1 MQVRC
6 YAVVH
11 ILLASGYRLNS
22 NSAARTISLPPLPD
36 MHAIAVLLLTGVAL
50 YLFARD
56 QLPAETTSLLVLV
69 ALAVGF
75 YVFPYPGLE
84 PQQILRAFGDEAL
97 ITICALLVAS
107 QAVEVTGA
115 LQPLARL
122 MAAGWQD
129 SPRRSLLIVLV
140 VGAFL
145 SAFMNNTPIVVMTMP
160 ILIAV
165 CLRTGTSPSTV
176 LMPMG
181 FAVRIGGMSTTIGTS
196 TNLLAVG
203 IAASLGVPRI
213 EMFDLTFPML
223 VAGIPGMLFLWLVAP
238 RLVPGRKVPMADV
251 APRLFKA
258 LLYVNADSFANGKT
272 LTEVRARTGNRMRID
287 RVQRGE
293 NLFVTR
299 LPSVALQA
307 GDRLYVNDTVENL
320 KEFERLL
327 GATLYNAGDS
337 EHRVSEDMPLSSEG
351 QQLAEAV
358 ITRNSPLYQR
368 TLNVSQFVEQFN
380 LMPLA
385 IHRARAMDDVV
396 ADLETTRLRTG
407 DVILVQGSSDAIAE
421 LRASGTML
429 VLDGTMDLP
438 HTARANRALGIMSL
452 IVGLAAFGVVPISV
466 SAILGVLLM
475 LLTGCLRWRDVGKA
489 LHIPVIMLIVSSVAL
504 GLALERT
511 GAAEYV
517 AQLFVAATHQ
527 WSVPVMLSGLIML
540 ITILTNVVSNNAAA
554 AIGTPIAISIA
565 FQLGVPPEPFVFA
578 VIFGA
583 NMSFATPIGYQTNLL
598 IMSAGGYR
606 WADFARVGIPLT
618 LIMWLAFSFILPVM
632 YDL

>member
-1 MQVRC
+1 
-6 YAVVH
+6 
-11 ILLASGYRLNS
+11 
-22 NSAARTISLPPLPD
+22 
-36 MHAIAVLLLTGVAL
+36 MHALAVLLLTGVAL

-56 QLPAETTSLLVLV
+56 RLPVETTSLLVLV
-69 ALAVGF
+69 AMALGF
-75 YVFPYPGLE
+75 YLFPYPGLE
-84 PQQILRAFGDEAL
+84 PQQILRAFGDESL
-97 ITICALLVAS
+97 VTICALLIAS

-115 LQPLARL
+115 LQPLARI
-122 MAAGWQD
+122 MASGWQD

-140 VGAFL
+140 VGAFV
-145 SAFMNNTPIVVMTMP
+145 SAFLNNTPIVVMTMP

-165 CLRTGTSPSTV
+165 CLRNNMSPSTV

-203 IAASLGVPRI
+203 IAASLGVPKI

-238 RLVPGRKVPMADV
+238 RLVPGRKAPMSDV

-258 LLYVNADSFANGKT
+258 LLYVNADSYANGKT
-272 LTEVRARTGNRMRID
+272 LTEVRSRTDNRMRIE

-293 NLFVTR
+293 NLFVAR
-299 LPSVALQA
+299 LPSVVLQV
-307 GDRLYVNDTVENL
+307 GDRLYVTDTVENL
-320 KEFERLL
+320 KEFEQLL
-327 GATLYNAGDS
+327 GATLYNAGDT
-337 EHRVSEDMPLSSEG
+337 EHRVSEDRPLSSEG

-358 ITRNSPLYQR
+358 ITRSSPLHNR
-368 TLNVSQFVEQFN
+368 TLDVSQFVSRYN
-380 LMPLA
+380 LMPMA
-385 IHRARAMDDVV
+385 IHRSRGMEDVV
-396 ADLETTRLRTG
+396 GDLETTRLRTG
-407 DVILVQGSSDAIAE
+407 DVILVQGSGDAIAE
-421 LRASGTML
+421 LRASGAML
-429 VLDGTMDLP
+429 VLDGTVDLP
-438 HTARANRALGIMSL
+438 HTARANRALGIML
-452 IVGLAAFGVVPISV
+452 AIVGLAAFGILPIVV
-466 SAILGVLLM
+466 SAISGVLLL
-475 LLTGCLRWRDVGKA
+475 LLTGCLRWRDVGKS
-489 LHIPVIMLIVSSVAL
+489 LHVPVIMMIVSSVAL

-517 AQLFVAATHQ
+517 AQLFVAATNQ
-527 WSVPVMLSGLIML
+527 WSVPMVLSGLIML

-606 WADFARVGIPLT
+606 WSDFARVGIPLT
-618 LIMWLAFSFILPVM
+618 LIMWIAISLILPVM